1 MQSVDAE
8 LFWQIFNLKNR
19 FFSFENFFRMEQG
32 FDLPFSKYVVSLEH
46 CLGAEEP
53 TGEVVGVETGDAGV
67 DVGRKRA
74 LHILL
79 Q

>member
-8 LFWQIFNLKNR
+8 LFWQIFNR
-19 FFSFENFFRMEQG
+19 FFSFENFFRNEQG
-32 FDLPFSKYVVSLEH
+32 FGLPFLKYVVSLEH
-46 CLGAEEP
+46 CLGA
-53 TGEVVGVETGDAGV
+53 TSGEVVGVETGDAGV